1 MCKTPL
7 NWRKIM
13 KNFDFVS
20 PTKIYFGPD
29 KEKEVGAILAERNA
43 HNVLIVIGKNSVVK
57 SGLLEKVVVSL
68 GQARLSYEILR
79 GVRVNP
85 TFELVEEGLKI
96 CRDKKIDYLL
106 AVGGGSVID
115 TAKCIAA
122 NYYYSGD
129 VRDFNLHKATP
140 TKALPLGVIVTIAA
154 AGSELSNSCVLQD
167 DKLGTKFGFNSDLIR
182 PAFAIENP
190 ELTYSLPPE
199 QIAYGVVDILM
210 HTLERYFCK
219 SDKYEIADEF
229 ALGLIKNVLEVGRL
243 SYINPTNYEYRS
255 AIMLASS
262 LSHNG
267 ITSIGK
273 KMIMPVH
280 QLEHALSGKF
290 PNIAH
295 GLGLAVL
302 FPAWCK
308 YYYKYDV
315 EKFALLGERVFDIY
329 SGNKLEDAK
338 STIDAFEEYFASLNL
353 PNKLSDL
360 GVKEEDIEPLV
371 KLVTNNGT
379 RTVPHHTK
387 AINDEVAREIYY
399 SCL

>member
-1 MCKTPL
+1 
-7 NWRKIM
+7 M

-29 KEKEVGAILAERNA
+29 KEKEVGAILNERGATNI
-43 HNVLIVIGKNSVVK
+43 LIVIGKNSVVK
-57 SGLLEKVVVSL
+57 SGLLERVVVSL
-68 GQARLSYEILR
+68 GQFHLKYEILR

-85 TFELVEEGLKI
+85 TFELVDEGLRL
-96 CRDKKIDYLL
+96 CRDHKIDFVL
-106 AVGGGSVID
+106 AIGGGSVID

-122 NYYYSGD
+122 NYYYAGNIT
-129 VRDFNLHKATP
+129 DFNMHKASP
-140 TKALPLGVIVTIAA
+140 TKALPVGVILTIAA
-154 AGSELSNSCVLQD
+154 AGSELSSSCVMQD
-167 DKLGTKFGFNSDLIR
+167 DTLGTKFGFNSDLIR
-182 PAFAIENP
+182 PVFAIENP

-210 HTLERYFCK
+210 HTLERYFCQ

-243 SYINPTNYEYRS
+243 SFIYPTNYDYRAS
-255 AIMLASS
+255 LMLASS

-295 GLGLAVL
+295 GLGLAIL

-308 YYYKYDV
+308 YYYKYDI
-315 EKFALLGERVFDIY
+315 EKFATLGERVFDIY

-353 PNKLSDL
+353 PSKLSEV

-387 AINDEVAREIYY
+387 PINDEVAREIYY

>member
-1 MCKTPL
+1 
-7 NWRKIM
+7 M
-13 KNFDFVS
+13 KNFNFVS
-20 PTKIYFGPD
+20 PTKIYFGPG
-29 KEKEVGAILAERNA
+29 KEKEVGSILNDLKASNI
-43 HNVLIVIGKNSVVK
+43 LIVIGKNSVVK
-57 SGLLEKVVVSL
+57 SGLLEKAVYSL
-68 GQARLSYEILR
+68 TQYHLSYEILR
-79 GVRVNP
+79 GVRANP
-85 TFELVEEGLKI
+85 TFDLVEEGLKI
-96 CRDKKIDYLL
+96 CREKKIDFIL
-106 AVGGGSVID
+106 AIGGGSVID

-122 NYYYSGD
+122 NYYYAGS
-129 VRDFNLHKATP
+129 VKDFNLHLAEPKQ
-140 TKALPLGVIVTIAA
+140 ALPVGVILTIAA
-154 AGSELSNSCVLQD
+154 AGSELSASCVIQD
-167 DKLGTKFGFNSDLIR
+167 DAAGTKYGFVSDLIR
-182 PAFAIENP
+182 PVFAIENP

-243 SYINPTNYEYRS
+243 SFINPTNYDYRAS
-255 AIMLASS
+255 LMLDSS

-295 GLGLAVL
+295 GLGLAIL
-302 FPAWCK
+302 FPAWCR

-315 EKFALLGERVFDIY
+315 DKFATLGERVFDIY
-329 SGNKLEDAK
+329 SGNKVEDAK

-353 PNKLSDL
+353 PHKLSEV
-360 GVKEEDIEPLV
+360 GVKEEDIEVLV
-371 KLVTNNGT
+371 NLVTNNGT

-387 AINDEVAREIYY
+387 PINDEVAREIYY